1 MSEPQTD
8 VFKATATRCKVI
20 FVAVACGT
28 LAMVGASYAPLSSR
42 GLKVAAILAVA
53 CVNAFLVSGYL
64 MHLLNERKTILTV
77 LAFTAILFIGLMGLS
92 IWAQG
97 DVPGPANR

>member
-8 VFKATATRCKVI
+8 VFKSTACRCKVI

-28 LAMVGASYAPLSSR
+28 LAMVAASYVPLGSR
-42 GLKVAAILAVA
+42 SLNLAAILAVA

-77 LAFTAILFIGLMGLS
+77 LAFTVVFFVGLMGLTL
-92 IWAQG
+92 WAHG
-97 DVPGPANR
+97 DVPGPASH